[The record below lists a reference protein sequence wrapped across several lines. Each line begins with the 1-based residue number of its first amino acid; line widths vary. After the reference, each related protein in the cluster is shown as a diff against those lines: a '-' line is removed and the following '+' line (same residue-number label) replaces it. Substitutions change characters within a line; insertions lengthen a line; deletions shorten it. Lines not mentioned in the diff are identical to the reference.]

1 MKPFTNRSRSKTLEN
16 SCKKNF
22 MMRLDDNEVKKRQI
36 MEINEQNMYNYNF
49 QPLITPRSTAIMNNK
64 KIIQRNLK
72 IQSDIQVQNLVENLS
87 QEISKEKNNNSQMI
101 TKSSKMYDHIKENQ
115 PRLKDM
121 PNTKLSEGKK
131 DKGTK
136 NVKNNSK
143 NSKTAGYD
151 PKTRPQNQK
160 EVDIRGQYD
169 VKKEATDTVINKIKP
184 SKEREK
190 SNKLLQAQEV
200 KRERSRYLHESNS
213 KLMKMLSQETDRL
226 IIPYNRTSIRT
237 EKENQ
242 SDTKMSKSFTKAKEE
257 LKQSKQKYINKQI
270 DHYTKNIFFQGIKND
285 DEPSEQSPNHTVQDK
300 KDSRRGSFNMQ
311 KESKL
316 SRARLMRNP
325 KDIMVADK
333 VGFSYNLYD
342 KYSVV

>member
-1 MKPFTNRSRSKTLEN
+1 
-16 SCKKNF
+16 
-22 MMRLDDNEVKKRQI
+22 
-36 MEINEQNMYNYNF
+36 MYNYNF

-87 QEISKEKNNNSQMI
+87 LEISKEKNNNSQMI
-101 TKSSKMYDHIKENQ
+101 TKSSKKYDHIKENQ

-151 PKTRPQNQK
+151 LKTRPQNQK

-190 SNKLLQAQEV
+190 SNKLLQAQEL

-226 IIPYNRTSIRT
+226 IIPYNGTSIRT

-242 SDTKMSKSFTKAKEE
+242 SDIKMSKSFTKAKEE
-257 LKQSKQKYINKQI
+257 LK
-270 DHYTKNIFFQGIKND
+270 
-285 DEPSEQSPNHTVQDK
+285 
-300 KDSRRGSFNMQ
+300 
-311 KESKL
+311 
-316 SRARLMRNP
+316 
-325 KDIMVADK
+325 
-333 VGFSYNLYD
+333 
-342 KYSVV
+342 